1 MVVEGFDV
9 AAGVEEAL
17 GWFGGGGGG
26 GGAAGGAS
34 GGRDGCRAR

>member
-1 MVVEGFDV
+1 MVVEGFGV
-9 AAGVEEAL
+9 AAEVEETL